1 MNKRVFLPMIALAI
15 GVGACAPKVSE
26 GDPERGI
33 ALSNL
38 DTTAVPGND
47 FYQYATGG
55 WQKLNPITD
64 EYSRYGIFEYL
75 GKLNDDRIK
84 ELIEEI
90 ASAQNEEGTPGQKIA
105 DLFNIAMDTA
115 KLNEDGYMPIKD
127 QLAKIASIDSREIL
141 NGIMAELMHNGV
153 MPFFGFYVNADP
165 QNSSMNIMNINQ
177 GGLSL
182 ANRDYYLDQDDKSK
196 EIRAKY
202 RDMIIRMFEL
212 CDVPAAQAGR
222 NADHI
227 IAIETSLAESHYDNV
242 KLRRPYENYHMVTIS
257 QLSEQIPAINWSG
270 LFKELN
276 ISIDSLNLGQPE
288 PLKRASELIAGESLD
303 ALKAYMSWCVIDNA
317 AKYLSDDFRNAS
329 FEFYGKTLTGVQVM
343 QPRWKYAQGT
353 VNSCLGNA
361 VGQLYVEKY
370 FPAAA
375 KERMIKLVE
384 NLQLA
389 FKERIMNLEWMSS
402 ETKQRAIEKL
412 DAFYVKIG
420 YPDEWKDYSAL
431 KIAKDSYYANIVRA
445 SRFAMDDMLADVNMP
460 VDKSEWLMDP
470 QIVNAYY
477 NPTTNEICFPA
488 AILQYPFFSLEA
500 DDAFNYGAIGVVI
513 GHEMTHGFD
522 DQGKEF
528 DKDGNLNNWWSEEDA
543 AQFTKRAAVMS
554 DYFDKFEVLPG
565 VFANGKFTLGETIA
579 DYGGL
584 QISLQAY
591 KNARADNPEPDYAGY
606 TPIQRFFIA
615 NAGVWACNIRDEE
628 ILRRTKTDP
637 HALAELRVNGEFPH
651 IDEWYEAFGVDST
664 NTMYLPKEQRVS
676 VW

>member
-1 MNKRVFLPMIALAI
+1 MNKRVLGLMVAMAI
-15 GVGACAPKVSE
+15 GVGACAPKESS
-26 GDPERGI
+26 GDPEKGI

-55 WQKLNPITD
+55 WQRLNPMTD
-64 EYSRYGIFEYL
+64 EYSRYGVFEYL
-75 GKLNDDRIK
+75 EKQNDERIK
-84 ELIEEI
+84 GLINEI
-90 ASAQNEEGTPGQKIA
+90 AAKQNEQGTPGQKIA
-105 DLFNIAMDTA
+105 DLFNIAMDTV
-115 KLNEDGYMPIKD
+115 KLNSEGYLPIKES
-127 QLAKIASIDSREIL
+127 LAKIAAIKSRDEV
-141 NGIMAELMHNGV
+141 NGVMVEMMHNGI

-165 QNSSMNIMNINQ
+165 QNSSMNIMNVNQ

-182 ANRDYYLDQDDKSK
+182 SNRDYYLDQDDKSK
-196 EIRAKY
+196 EIRAKFKE
-202 RDMIIRMFEL
+202 MVVKMFEL
-212 CDVPAAQAGR
+212 CDVPVSQAKR
-222 NADHI
+222 NADYI
-227 IAIETSLAESHYDNV
+227 LNIETALAESHYDNV
-242 KLRRPYENYHMVTIS
+242 KLRRPYDNYHMVTLA
-257 QLSEQIPAINWSG
+257 QLSEQTPAIDWNG

-276 ISIDSLNLGQPE
+276 VTIDSLNLGQPE
-288 PLKRASELIAGESLD
+288 PISMANKLIAEQPVE
-303 ALKAYMSWCVIDNA
+303 ALKAYLSWNVIDNA

-389 FKERIMNLEWMSS
+389 FKQRIMNLEWMSS
-402 ETKQRAIEKL
+402 DTKQRAIEKL

-431 KIAKDSYYANIVRA
+431 NIAKDSYYANIQRA
-445 SRFAMDDMLADVNMP
+445 SRFAVDDMLMDVNKP

-528 DKDGNLNNWWSEEDA
+528 DKEGNLNNWWSEDDA
-543 AQFTKRAAVMS
+543 VQFAQRVAVMS

-591 KNARADNPEPDYAGY
+591 KNATAGKPEADYAGF

-615 NAGVWACNIRDEE
+615 NAGVWACNMRDEE
-628 ILRRTKTDP
+628 ILLRTKTDP
-637 HALAELRVNGEFPH
+637 HALANLRVNGEFPH

>member
-1 MNKRVFLPMIALAI
+1 MNKRSVLPILFMAMC
-15 GVGACAPKVSE
+15 ACSPNSKQVAM
-26 GDPERGI
+26 PEKGI

-38 DTTAVPGND
+38 DTTAIPGDD
-47 FYQYATGG
+47 FYQFSTGG

-84 ELIEEI
+84 ELIEQI
-90 ASAQNEEGTPGQKIA
+90 AQKESPTGTPQQKIA
-105 DLFNIAMDTA
+105 DLYNIAMDTVKLNADGYEPIKADLDLIADIQNVGDLNSVMA
-115 KLNEDGYMPIKD
+115 KL
-127 QLAKIASIDSREIL
+127 
-141 NGIMAELMHNGV
+141 MHSGV
-153 MPFFGFYVNADP
+153 MPFFEFYVNGDP
-165 QNSSMNIMNINQ
+165 QNSSMNIFNITQ

-182 ANRDYYLDQDDKSK
+182 ENRDYYLENDETSK
-196 EIRAKY
+196 DIRAKFKE
-202 RDMIIRMFEL
+202 MVAKMFVL
-212 CDVPAAQAGR
+212 CGYGESAAKEYAEG
-222 NADHI
+222 I
-227 IAIETSLAESHYDNV
+227 LKLETKLAESHYDNV
-242 KLRRPYENYHMVTIS
+242 KLRRPYDNYHNVS
-257 QLSEQIPAINWSG
+257 VAQLKEQVPEIDWTG

-276 ISIDSLNLGQPE
+276 IEIDSLNLCQPE
-288 PLKRASELIAGESLD
+288 PVQMAGNLIEKEDIAL
-303 ALKAYMSWCVIDNA
+303 LKAYMQWKVIRGA
-317 AKYLSDDFRNAS
+317 SKYLSDDFREAN

-353 VNSCLGNA
+353 VNSCLGEA

-370 FPAAA
+370 FPVAA
-375 KERMIKLVE
+375 KERMLKLVE
-384 NLQLA
+384 NLQVA
-389 FKERIMNLEWMSS
+389 FKERILALEWMSS
-402 ETKQRAIEKL
+402 ETKERAIEKL
-412 DAFYVKIG
+412 NAFYVKIG
-420 YPDEWKDYSAL
+420 YPDEWKDYSKL
-431 KIAKDSYYANIVRA
+431 EIAKDSYYANIKRA
-445 SRFAMDDMLADVNMP
+445 SVFAMDDMLSEVNKP
-460 VDKSEWLMDP
+460 VDKTKWLMNP
-470 QIVNAYY
+470 QTVNAYY

-528 DKDGNLNNWWSEEDA
+528 DKDGNLNNWWTEQDA
-543 AQFTKRAAVMS
+543 AQFAQRTAVMS

-591 KNARADNPEPDYAGY
+591 KNATAENPEADYAGY

-615 NAGVWACNIRDEE
+615 NAGVWAGNIREEE
-628 ILRRTKTDP
+628 ILRRTKVDP
-637 HALAELRVNGEFPH
+637 HALAKLRVNGEFPH
-651 IDEWYEAFGVDST
+651 IDDWYEAFGIDST

>member
-1 MNKRVFLPMIALAI
+1 MNKGVFGLMVAMAI
-15 GVGACAPKVSE
+15 GVGACAPKEQS
-26 GDPERGI
+26 GNPDKGI

-47 FYQYATGG
+47 FYQYSTGG

-64 EYSRYGIFEYL
+64 EYSRYGIFEYV
-75 GKLNDDRIK
+75 GKVNDEKIK
-84 ELIEEI
+84 TLIEQI
-90 ASAQNEEGTPGQKIA
+90 AARQNEQGSVGQKIA
-105 DLFNIAMDTA
+105 DLFNIAMDTV
-115 KLNEDGYMPIKD
+115 KLNNDGYTPIKAN
-127 QLAKIASIDSREIL
+127 LEKIAAIDSREQI
-141 NGIMAELMHNGV
+141 NGVMATLMHNGV

-165 QNSSMNIMNINQ
+165 QNSSMNIMNVNQ

-182 ANRDYYLDQDDKSK
+182 ANRDYYLDQDEKSK

-202 RDMIIRMFEL
+202 KDMIVSMFEL
-212 CDVPAAQAGR
+212 CEVPTKHAKR
-222 NADHI
+222 NADYI
-227 IAIETSLAESHYDNV
+227 LAIETALAEKHYDNV
-242 KLRRPYENYHMVTIS
+242 KLRRPYENYHMVTLE
-257 QLSEQIPAINWSG
+257 QLSEQIPEIDWSG

-276 ISIDSLNLGQPE
+276 VKIDSLNLGQPE
-288 PLKRASELIAGESLD
+288 PVQMAGKLISEQPIE
-303 ALKAYMSWCVIDNA
+303 ALKAYLSWNVIDNA
-317 AKYLSDDFRNAS
+317 VKYLSDDFRNAS

-361 VGQLYVEKY
+361 VGQMYVESY

-384 NLQLA
+384 NLQIA
-389 FKERIMNLEWMSS
+389 FKERILNLEWMSS
-402 ETKQRAIEKL
+402 ETKKRAIEKL
-412 DAFYVKIG
+412 DAFIVKIG
-420 YPDEWKDYSAL
+420 YPDEWKDYSSL
-431 KIAKDSYYANIVRA
+431 HIAKDSYYANIERA
-445 SRFAMDDMLADVNMP
+445 SRFAIDDMLSDVNKP
-460 VDKSEWLMDP
+460 VDKTEWLIDP
-470 QIVNAYY
+470 QVVNTYY

-528 DKDGNLNNWWSEEDA
+528 DKDGNLNNWWSEQDA
-543 AQFTKRAAVMS
+543 ERFAQRAAVMS

-591 KNARADNPEPDYAGY
+591 KNARAGNPEPDYAGF
-606 TPIQRFFIA
+606 TPIQRFFLA
-615 NAGVWACNIRDEE
+615 NAGVWAGNIRKEE
-628 ILRRTKTDP
+628 ILLRTKTDP
-637 HALAELRVNGEFPH
+637 HALAKYRVNGEFPH
-651 IDEWYEAFGVDST
+651 IDDWYEAFGVDST